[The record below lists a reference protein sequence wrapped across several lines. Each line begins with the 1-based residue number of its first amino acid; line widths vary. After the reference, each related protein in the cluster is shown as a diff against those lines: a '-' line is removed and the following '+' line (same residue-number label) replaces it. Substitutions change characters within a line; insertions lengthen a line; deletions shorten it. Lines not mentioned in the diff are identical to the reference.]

1 MAKRELQT
9 VGELLYWSYANL
21 AMAHAAVAAHQAKYG
36 TLHYMIRARLFAGLR
51 EGRMGMGS
59 IVEDDRLKLI
69 LPQACSYCAGTESL
83 AVDHLLARSRG
94 GSESGDN
101 IVWACRRC
109 NSSKGASDVLE
120 WLQKRGEFPALYLL
134 RRYLKLAIEFVT
146 LGNQLELS
154 LAEMEG
160 ETFPFSISAIP
171 LKYPPP
177 SELRLWV
184 SEIGKEC

>member
-21 AMAHAAVAAHQAKYG
+21 AMAHAAVAAQQAKCG

-51 EGRMGMGS
+51 GGRMGLGS
-59 IVEDDRLKLI
+59 IVEDERLKLI
-69 LPQACSYCAGTESL
+69 LPQACSYCAATESL
-83 AVDHLLARSRG
+83 SVDHLLARSRG
-94 GSESGDN
+94 GPESGDN

-134 RRYLKLAIEFVT
+134 RRYVKLSFAQPGSVLRIVASVAYHRLPYF
-146 LGNQLELS
+146 GN
-154 LAEMEG
+154 
-160 ETFPFSISAIP
+160 
-171 LKYPPP
+171 
-177 SELRLWV
+177 LWQPR
-184 SEIGKEC
+184 SPWFQGR